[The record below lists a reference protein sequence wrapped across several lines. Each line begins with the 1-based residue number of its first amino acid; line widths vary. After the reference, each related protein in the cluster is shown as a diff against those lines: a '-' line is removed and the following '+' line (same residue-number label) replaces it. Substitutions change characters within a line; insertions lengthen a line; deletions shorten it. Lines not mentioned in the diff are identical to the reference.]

1 MTEFAPDEFLELFP
15 SEQVEAL
22 GAAFFAAGEEGA
34 IDDEFDED
42 PIEPMDI

>member
-1 MTEFAPDEFLELFP
+1 MTEFAQDEFMELVP
-15 SEQVEAL
+15 NEQVEAL